1 MGWGQL
7 SLSALFEIL
16 LIIQVVC
23 SLLVCLMQ
31 WDVHALLSPSCWD
44 KVSFSTSAVVILTP
58 NSSSRIAFSH
68 LLFLFCCCRGF
79 LASLRCAGC
88 SMKHWLLLKLPISIY
103 VSFRIYIFRNFESF
117 ILKYVILFCFHHSMT
132 EVVCLFYPVLCTL
145 FGEYFYPNTGR
156 DIPTWTLECVQHLY
170 TCFIPYWNKRFLL
183 QKRAPVQK
191 CKILI
196 KAKTKKLNQ
205 TDLKNRKL
213 CFRFEVFLVFFY
225 SLRLE
230 MIYSH
235 ENFGF
240 LEWRFLKKWGFISRI
255 HFQCNYLMYLQAV
268 NKFQKHFHF
277 SGISSQMLLL
287 LKYLTRREKFC
298 LFFMRLKQ
306 KK

>member
-1 MGWGQL
+1 MSYYFVFITVWLKWCAYSIQYYVL
-7 SLSALFEIL
+7 YLENTFIQ
-16 LIIQVVC
+16 IQVE
-23 SLLVCLMQ
+23 
-31 WDVHALLSPSCWD
+31 
-44 KVSFSTSAVVILTP
+44 I
-58 NSSSRIAFSH
+58 
-68 LLFLFCCCRGF
+68 FLPE
-79 LASLRCAGC
+79 
-88 SMKHWLLLKLPISIY
+88 HWNVFK
-103 VSFRIYIFRNFESF
+103 
-117 ILKYVILFCFHHSMT
+117 
-132 EVVCLFYPVLCTL
+132 
-145 FGEYFYPNTGR
+145 
-156 DIPTWTLECVQHLY
+156 HLY

-240 LEWRFLKKWGFISRI
+240 LEWSFLKKWGFISTI